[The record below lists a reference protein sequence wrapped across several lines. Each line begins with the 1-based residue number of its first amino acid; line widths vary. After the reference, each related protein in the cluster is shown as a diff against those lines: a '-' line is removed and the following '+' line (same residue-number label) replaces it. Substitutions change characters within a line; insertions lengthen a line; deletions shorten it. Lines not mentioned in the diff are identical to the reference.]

1 MKLSF
6 PERRKVIEAERNFEP
21 GLAQDEEK
29 VLISVM
35 ILGALAIIGCV
46 TIVYFLGIAIINLF

>member
-29 VLISVM
+29 VLISVL
-35 ILGALAIIGCV
+35 ILGALAIVGCV
-46 TIVYFLGIAIINLF
+46 AIVYIIGIAIINFF